1 MRGTG
6 EPSASGLGPCAGKT
20 CHLSRCVPAWP
31 EAGRFGFAR
40 IRCSGVAVQFSPC
53 ALPDASWP
61 LLWLGYAGPCLPEVP
76 VPVPVRVLLSFQT
89 SCSSLLLFIFL

>member
-20 CHLSRCVPAWP
+20 CHLSRYVPAWL

-61 LLWLGYAGPCLPEVP
+61 LLWLGHAGPFLPEVP
-76 VPVPVRVLLSFQT
+76 VPVHGVLSFQT